1 VPSAKVIH
9 NFGRAEAVD
18 RDALAR
24 LVASIS
30 RFLDPQQAIAAAH
43 TGEIEVLDSRR
54 FGGAWLLDQLWE
66 RLGVGAALH
75 RVAAGRRIDGG
86 VAERVLFA
94 LVAQR
99 ALAPGSKLAA
109 TRWVAERV
117 AIADCPGFS
126 DDSAYAAMDFL
137 LDALDEIAARIFDS
151 VAHLLNLDVDIVFV
165 DTTSTYWEVDGA
177 DELADLQPDPE
188 ADDGV
193 GKAVEGGQRRFGK
206 SKDHRDDL
214 PQVVIAMAV
223 TRDGIPVRCW
233 TFPGSESDQR
243 IIRTVKDDL
252 GAWQLHRLVW
262 VADAGF
268 ASAANRAYLTRGGGH
283 YIHAEKLRHT
293 IAEAAAAL
301 ARPGRYHTV
310 ADNLRVK
317 EAWVSPGGGTA
328 EGARAERFVV
338 CHNPD
343 AAARD
348 AGVRQR
354 LIEHL
359 KGLIEGSD
367 TWPDRRRD
375 ELVGSLKHKPG
386 LRRLLRRTKTGLL
399 RIDRAAA
406 QREAHY
412 DGKWLLRTSDPTL
425 TPEDLAAAYKQ
436 LIAVERGWRDCKTSL
451 GLRPVYHHREDRIR
465 AHVQLCW
472 LALLL
477 TRVAET
483 APATPGA
490 TCVTNSTACTWSP
503 SPPSTAASPNAPPS
517 PAGTRPSSPPST
529 CPNPPATSTSHPTT
543 TLPPTDNP
551 LTSTRSCSN
560 TTQTRSSRV
569 YAGQTTNFPIRVPT
583 NSGSRVG
590 DVGLPGHGVAIAGR
604 QGGRGALRAAEVQH
618 GAGRLLARRL
628 EPRRPPRA
636 AATYGPRAA
645 RRQPGQAGQGT
656 PAGGGPR
663 LRHDRQP

>member
-1 VPSAKVIH
+1 MYLRETKRRNRDGSTVSYLQLAHSERHPVTGVPSAKVIH
-9 NFGRAEAVD
+9 NFGRADTVD

-43 TGEIEVLDSRR
+43 TGQIEILDSRR

-66 RLGVGAALH
+66 RLGVGAAL
-75 RVAAGRRIDGG
+75 RGVAADRRRDTE
-86 VAERVLFA
+86 ATERVIFA

-99 ALAPGSKLAA
+99 ALEPSSKLAA

-126 DDSAYAAMDFL
+126 DDAAYRAMDFL
-137 LDALDEIAARIFDS
+137 LDALGEIAARIFGS

-165 DTTSTYWEVDGA
+165 DSTSTYWEVDGA
-177 DELADLQPDPE
+177 DELCDLDPE
-188 ADDGV
+188 PEVDDGTA
-193 GKAVEGGQRRFGK
+193 KAVEGGARRFGK

-233 TFPGSESDQR
+233 TFAGNTGDQK

-252 GAWQLHRLVW
+252 GSWNLRRLVW

-293 IAEAAAAL
+293 NTEAAAAL
-301 ARPGRYHTV
+301 ARPGRFRGV

-317 EAWVSPGGGTA
+317 EAWVAPGGVTN
-328 EGARAERFVV
+328 EGARAERFVI
-338 CHNPD
+338 CHNPQ
-343 AAARD
+343 AAERD
-348 AGVRQR
+348 EAVRER

-359 KGLIEGSD
+359 EGLIAGSD
-367 TWPDRRRD
+367 AWPDRRRD
-375 ELVGSLKHKPG
+375 ELVGSLKGKPG
-386 LRRLLRRTKTGLL
+386 LRRLLRRTKSGLL

-412 DGKWLLRTSDPTL
+412 DGKWLLRTSDLTL
-425 TPEDLAAAYKQ
+425 TAEDLAAAYKQ
-436 LIAVERGWRDCKTSL
+436 LLAVERGWRDCKSSL

-477 TRVAET
+477 IRVAET
-483 APATPGA
+483 RAGDTWRNLRHELDRMHLVTLATGDGRVAQRSALTGDQKTILAALDLPE
-490 TCVTNSTACTWSP
+490 
-503 SPPSTAASPNAPPS
+503 PPKYLDFTPD
-517 PAGTRPSSPPST
+517 
-529 CPNPPATSTSHPTT
+529 
-543 TLPPTDNP
+543 TDP
-551 LTSTRSCSN
+551 
-560 TTQTRSSRV
+560 
-569 YAGQTTNFPIRVPT
+569 
-583 NSGSRVG
+583 
-590 DVGLPGHGVAIAGR
+590 
-604 QGGRGALRAAEVQH
+604 AAE
-618 GAGRLLARRL
+618 
-628 EPRRPPRA
+628 
-636 AATYGPRAA
+636 
-645 RRQPGQAGQGT
+645 
-656 PAGGGPR
+656 
-663 LRHDRQP
+663 D

>member
-1 VPSAKVIH
+1 MYLRETKRRNRDGSTVSYLQLAHSERHPVTGVPSAKVIH

-43 TGEIEVLDSRR
+43 SGQIEILDSRR

-66 RLGVGAALH
+66 RLGIGAAL
-75 RVAAGRRIDGG
+75 RVVGAGRRIDGG
-86 VAERVLFA
+86 TTERVLLA

-99 ALAPGSKLAA
+99 ALEPGSKLAA
-109 TRWVAERV
+109 TGWVAERA
-117 AIADCPGFS
+117 AIAGCAGFS

-137 LDALDEIAARIFDS
+137 LDALGEIAARIFDS

-165 DTTSTYWEVDGA
+165 DSTSTYWEVDDA
-177 DELADLQPDPE
+177 DELADLDPQPE
-188 ADDGV
+188 VDDGTA
-193 GKAVEGGQRRFGK
+193 KAVEGGARRFGK
-206 SKDHRDDL
+206 STDHRDDL

-233 TFPGSESDQR
+233 TFPGNTGDQK

-252 GAWQLHRLVW
+252 GAWNLRRLVW

-293 IAEAAAAL
+293 NAEAAAAL

-317 EAWVSPGGGTA
+317 ELWVSPAGGGHD
-328 EGARAERFVV
+328 GARTERFVI
-338 CHNPD
+338 CHNPE

-348 AGVRQR
+348 AAVRER

-359 KGLIEGSD
+359 QGLIEGSD
-367 TWPDRRRD
+367 AWPNRRRD
-375 ELVGSLKHKPG
+375 ELVGSLKAKPG
-386 LRRLLRRTKTGLL
+386 LRRLVRRTKTGLL

-412 DGKWLLRTSDPTL
+412 DGKWLPRTSDLTL
-425 TPEDLAAAYKQ
+425 TGEDLAAAYKQ
-436 LIAVERGWRDCKTSL
+436 LLAVERGWRDCKSSL

-477 TRVAET
+477 IRVAET
-483 APATPGA
+483 RTGDTWRNLRHELDRMHVVTFATADGRVAQRSTLTNGQKTILAALDLPEPPKYLDFTPG
-490 TCVTNSTACTWSP
+490 S
-503 SPPSTAASPNAPPS
+503 
-517 PAGTRPSSPPST
+517 
-529 CPNPPATSTSHPTT
+529 
-543 TLPPTDNP
+543 D
-551 LTSTRSCSN
+551 
-560 TTQTRSSRV
+560 
-569 YAGQTTNFPIRVPT
+569 
-583 NSGSRVG
+583 
-590 DVGLPGHGVAIAGR
+590 
-604 QGGRGALRAAEVQH
+604 
-618 GAGRLLARRL
+618 
-628 EPRRPPRA
+628 A
-636 AATYGPRAA
+636 AA
-645 RRQPGQAGQGT
+645 
-656 PAGGGPR
+656 
-663 LRHDRQP
+663 D

>member
-1 VPSAKVIH
+1 MYLRETKRRNRDGSTVSYLQLAHSERHPVTGVPSAKVIH

-75 RVAAGRRIDGG
+75 QVAAGRRIDGG

-165 DTTSTYWEVDGA
+165 DTTSTYGEVDGA

-206 SKDHRDDL
+206 SRDHRDDL

-233 TFPGSESDQR
+233 TVPGSESDQR
-243 IIRTVKDDL
+243 IIRTVTDDL

-293 IAEAAAAL
+293 NAEAAAAL

-359 KGLIEGSD
+359 EGLIEGSD

-465 AHVQLCW
+465 AHVQMCW

-483 APATPGA
+483 RAGDTWRNLRHELDRMHLVTLATVDGRVAQRSALTSGHKTILAALDLPEPPRYLDFTPG
-490 TCVTNSTACTWSP
+490 N
-503 SPPSTAASPNAPPS
+503 
-517 PAGTRPSSPPST
+517 
-529 CPNPPATSTSHPTT
+529 
-543 TLPPTDNP
+543 D
-551 LTSTRSCSN
+551 
-560 TTQTRSSRV
+560 
-569 YAGQTTNFPIRVPT
+569 
-583 NSGSRVG
+583 
-590 DVGLPGHGVAIAGR
+590 
-604 QGGRGALRAAEVQH
+604 
-618 GAGRLLARRL
+618 
-628 EPRRPPRA
+628 A
-636 AATYGPRAA
+636 AA
-645 RRQPGQAGQGT
+645 
-656 PAGGGPR
+656 
-663 LRHDRQP
+663 D

>member
-1 VPSAKVIH
+1 VYLRETKRRNRDGSTVSYLQLAHSERHPVTGVPSAKVIH
-9 NFGRAEAVD
+9 NFGRADTVD

-43 TGEIEVLDSRR
+43 AGEIDILDSRR
-54 FGGAWLLDQLWE
+54 FGGAWVLDRLWD
-66 RLGVGAALH
+66 RLGVGAALR
-75 RVAAGRRIDGG
+75 RVAGDRRLD
-86 VAERVLFA
+86 ADMTERVLFA

-99 ALAPGSKLAA
+99 ALAPASKLAA

-117 AIADCPGFS
+117 AIADCAGFG
-126 DDSAYAAMDFL
+126 DDAAYRAMDFL
-137 LDALDEIAARIFDS
+137 LDALGEIAVRIFDS

-165 DTTSTYWEVDGA
+165 DSTSTYWEVDVP
-177 DELADLQPDPE
+177 DELADLQPEPDV
-188 ADDGV
+188 DDGTA
-193 GKAVEGGQRRFGK
+193 KPVERAARRFGK

-252 GAWQLHRLVW
+252 GSWQLHRLVW
-262 VADAGF
+262 VVDAGF

-293 IAEAAAAL
+293 NAEAAAAL
-301 ARPGRYHTV
+301 ARPGRYHDV

-317 EAWVSPGGGTA
+317 EVRVSPGGGTA
-328 EGARAERFVV
+328 DGVRTERFVV

-348 AGVRQR
+348 AAVRER

-359 KGLIEGSD
+359 SGLITGSD
-367 TWPDRRRD
+367 TWTTSKRD
-375 ELVGSLKHKPG
+375 EFVGSLKAKPG
-386 LRRLLRRTKTGLL
+386 LRRLLRRTQSGLL

-406 QREAHY
+406 AREAHY
-412 DGKWLLRTSDPTL
+412 DGKWLLRTSDLTL
-425 TPEDLAAAYKQ
+425 TAEDLAAAYKQ
-436 LIAVERGWRDCKTSL
+436 LLAVERGWRDCKTSL

-477 TRVAET
+477 VRVAET
-483 APATPGA
+483 
-490 TCVTNSTACTWSP
+490 
-503 SPPSTAASPNAPPS
+503 
-517 PAGTRPSSPPST
+517 
-529 CPNPPATSTSHPTT
+529 
-543 TLPPTDNP
+543 
-551 LTSTRSCSN
+551 
-560 TTQTRSSRV
+560 
-569 YAGQTTNFPIRVPT
+569 
-583 NSGSRVG
+583 RVG
-590 DVGLPGHGVAIAGR
+590 DTWRNLRHELDRMHLVTFATADGRVAQRSALTGDQKTILAALDLP
-604 QGGRGALRAAEVQH
+604 
-618 GAGRLLARRL
+618 
-628 EPRRPPRA
+628 EPPKYLDLTPGTGA
-636 AATYGPRAA
+636 AA
-645 RRQPGQAGQGT
+645 
-656 PAGGGPR
+656 
-663 LRHDRQP
+663 D